1 MASSK
6 HLALALLTAAATAA
20 AAYPWLLRRAPA
32 PGAAPAPSPV
42 EAAGEGS
49 HPPRVLDA
57 DTQITLPEGFDAEIV
72 YTVPPEQ
79 GSWVAMAFDPK
90 GRLIVSDQ
98 DSQGVFRVTLP
109 AVGAQDATV
118 RVESLPGF
126 PYDPVPW
133 GKRTVGGALGFL
145 WAFDSL
151 YMSSMKGFFR
161 VRDTDGDDAFDEFT
175 RIRDLEMGYEHSAH
189 SIVLTEDGKGLYLVS
204 GNHSRPPAGTRSLQ
218 PPVWREDSLLPSIP
232 DPTGH
237 AAGIEPPAGWI
248 CRISPDGKDW
258 TMVASGLR
266 NAVDLAIN
274 REGELF
280 TFDSDMEFDVGSPWY
295 RPTRV
300 NHVTSASEFGW
311 RAGSAPW
318 PEHFADSIGSVCD
331 VGPGSPTGIAFGH
344 HSNWPAWC
352 QDKLFLCDWTFG
364 TVYTLDMVE
373 DGSSYRGTTREFL
386 TGSPLNIAAMRFG
399 PDGHMYFVVGGRNT
413 ASKLYRVRYVG
424 PQEPGQPRRLLANQA
439 LRDQRRALEA
449 FHGSAAGGALA
460 IAAAWP
466 FLAHDDRCL
475 RYAARLAIECQDL
488 ALWQDKA
495 LAETEP
501 RAAIHALIAL
511 ARHGKPEHCRRA
523 LGRLCALPFEA
534 LARDDRLALLRAASL
549 CLLRLGPTDAAD
561 AGALAAQLDPFYPAG
576 DELLDAE
583 LCRVLAFLDT
593 PNVVGKTL
601 ARMATTATQALAY
614 DTAMLARHEYGD
626 AILKAMANTP
636 NVQNIHFAYAIRR
649 VQAGWTL
656 DRRKQYFGWLNDTLQ
671 KDGGKS
677 FAGYVRAI
685 REDAIAHLP
694 AADAAAVSWLL
705 GDVAKVDLGK
715 LPTPKGPAGG
725 WTTDGALALFE
736 GGLAGRDF
744 DNGKTM
750 FAAGRCV
757 ACHRFRGEGGYAGPD
772 LGSLGKRFSIRD
784 ILVAVCEPSQSI
796 SEQYMASK
804 VALRDGAVRYG
815 RLIWR
820 NARELAIATDPYDLG
835 RLTTIPTADVAD
847 VALSQVSMMPPATIA
862 AMNRDEVMDLV
873 AYLVSGGDRKHAVF
887 QPR

>member
-6 HLALALLTAAATAA
+6 HLALALLTAAAAA
-20 AAYPWLLRRAPA
+20 AACPWLLQRTPA
-32 PGAAPAPSPV
+32 PGAAPAASPT
-42 EAAGEGS
+42 EANGDGS
-49 HPPRVLDA
+49 HPPRVLDP
-57 DTQITLPEGFDAEIV
+57 DTQITLPAGFDAEIV

-109 AVGAQDATV
+109 AVGATDAAV

-175 RIRDLEMGYEHSAH
+175 KIRDLEMGYEHSAH

-218 PPVWREDSLLPSIP
+218 PPVWREDSLLPTIP

-237 AAGIEPPAGWI
+237 AVGIQPPAGWI

-318 PEHFADSIGSVCD
+318 PDYFADSLGSVCD

-364 TVYTLDMVE
+364 TIYTLDMVE
-373 DGSSYRGTTREFL
+373 DGSSYKGTTREFL

-399 PDGHMYFVVGGRNT
+399 PDGHMYFLVGGRNT
-413 ASKLYRVRYVG
+413 SSKLYRVRYTG
-424 PQEPGQPRRLLANQA
+424 PKDDGGQKRLLANQG
-439 LRDQRRALEA
+439 LRDQRRALESY
-449 FHGSAAGGALA
+449 HGNNAGGAA
-460 IAAAWP
+460 AVAAAWP
-466 FLAHDDRCL
+466 WLAHDDRAL
-475 RYAARLAIECQDL
+475 RYAARLAIECQDRG
-488 ALWQDKA
+488 LWQEKA
-495 LAETEP
+495 LAETTP

-511 ARHGKPEHCRRA
+511 ARHGEPALAGRA
-523 LGRLCALPFEA
+523 LARLCALPFET
-534 LARDDRLALLRAASL
+534 LGRDDRLALLRAVSL
-549 CLLRLGPTDAAD
+549 CLLRLGPIAPAD
-561 AGALAAQLDPFYPAG
+561 ADAVVARLEPFYPAH
-576 DELLDAE
+576 DERLDAE
-583 LCRVLAFLDT
+583 LSRVLGHLGA
-593 PNVVGKTL
+593 PAVVGRTL
-601 ARMATTATQALAY
+601 ALMDATTTKALAY
-614 DTAMLARHEYGD
+614 DTALLARHEYGD

-636 NVQNIHFAYAIRR
+636 NVQNIHYAAAIRR

-656 DRRKQYFGWLNDTLQ
+656 ADRKRYFGWLNDTLQ

-694 AADAAAVSWLL
+694 PADAAAVSWLL

-725 WTTDGALALFE
+725 WTTETALALFADE
-736 GGLAGRDF
+736 LAGRDH
-744 DNGKTM
+744 DNGKRM

-772 LGSLGKRFSIRD
+772 LGSLGKRFTVRD
-784 ILVAVCEPSQSI
+784 ILVAICEPSQAI

-804 VALRDGAVRYG
+804 VTLRDGGVRYG

-820 NARELAIATDPYDLG
+820 NEQELALAMDPYDLG
-835 RLTTIPTADVAD
+835 TLTRLPAADVANIE
-847 VALSQVSMMPPATIA
+847 ASQVSLMPPGTIA
-862 AMNRDEVMDLV
+862 AMGKDEVMDLI
-873 AYLVSGGDRKHAVF
+873 AYLVSGGDRKHKAF
-887 QPR
+887 QSR

>member
-1 MASSK
+1 MTAMALSK
-6 HLALALLTAAATAA
+6 LLAVSLLVAASVTAYALLARGDGTPRATHD
-20 AAYPWLLRRAPA
+20 
-32 PGAAPAPSPV
+32 
-42 EAAGEGS
+42 GS
-49 HPPRVLDA
+49 HLPRVLDA
-57 DTQITLPEGFDAEIV
+57 DTQITLPAGFDAEIV

-109 AVGAQDATV
+109 AVGATDAAV

-161 VRDTDGDDAFDEFT
+161 IRDTDGDDAFDEFT

-189 SIVLTEDGKGLYLVS
+189 SIVLSEDGKGLYLVS

-218 PPVWREDSLLPSIP
+218 PPVWREDSLLPTMP

-237 AAGIEPPAGWI
+237 AVGIEPPAGWI

-318 PEHFADSIGSVCD
+318 PDYFADSLGSVCD

-364 TVYTLDMVE
+364 TIYTLAMEE
-373 DGSSYRGTTREFL
+373 DGSSYRGATREFL

-399 PDGHMYFVVGGRNT
+399 PDGHMYFLVGGRNT
-413 ASKLYRVRYVG
+413 ASKLYRVRHTG
-424 PQEPGQPRRLLANQA
+424 PKDAGVPRRLLANQG

-449 FHGSAAGGALA
+449 YHGSNVGGAVA
-460 IAAAWP
+460 VAAAWP
-466 FLAHDDRCL
+466 YLAHDDRAL
-475 RYAARLAIECQDL
+475 RYAARLAIECQDR
-488 ALWQDKA
+488 ALWQEKA

-511 ARHGKPEHCRRA
+511 ARHGEPALASRA
-523 LGRLCALPFEA
+523 LARLCALPFET
-534 LARDDRLALLRAASL
+534 LARDDRLALLRAVSL
-549 CLLRLGPTDAAD
+549 CLLRLGPIAPAD
-561 AGALAAQLDPFYPAG
+561 AGAVIARLEPFYPAH
-576 DELLDAE
+576 DERLDNE
-583 LCRVLAFLDT
+583 ISRVLGHLGAPT
-593 PNVVGKTL
+593 VVGKTL
-601 ARMATTATQALAY
+601 ALMDATTTKALAY
-614 DTAMLARHEYGD
+614 DAALLARHEYGD

-636 NVQNIHFAYAIRR
+636 NVQNIHFAAAIRR

-656 DRRKQYFGWLNDTLQ
+656 ADRKRYFGWLNDTLQ

-694 AADAAAVSWLL
+694 PADAAAVSWLL
-705 GDVAKVDLGK
+705 GDVAKVDLGT

-725 WTTDGALALFE
+725 WTTDTALALFADE
-736 GGLAGRDF
+736 LAGRNH
-744 DNGKTM
+744 DNGKRM

-772 LGSLGKRFSIRD
+772 LGSLGKRFTIRD
-784 ILVAVCEPSQSI
+784 ILVAICEPSQSI

-804 VALRDGAVRYG
+804 VTLREGAVRYG
-815 RLIWR
+815 RMIWR
-820 NARELAIATDPYDLG
+820 NEQELALAMDPYDLG
-835 RLTTIPTADVAD
+835 ALTKLPAADVAS
-847 VALSQVSMMPPATIA
+847 VEASQVSLMPPGTIA
-862 AMNRDEVMDLV
+862 AMGKDEVMDLI
-873 AYLVSGGDRKHAVF
+873 AYLVSGGDRKHKVF

>member
-6 HLALALLTAAATAA
+6 LLALSLLLAASVAAYALLARGDAPTAGATATA
-20 AAYPWLLRRAPA
+20 N
-32 PGAAPAPSPV
+32 
-42 EAAGEGS
+42 AGP
-49 HPPRVLDA
+49 HLPRVLDA
-57 DTQITLPEGFDAEIV
+57 DTQITLPAGFDAEIV

-109 AVGAQDATV
+109 AIGAKDAAV

-126 PYDPVPW
+126 PYDPIPW

-161 VRDTDGDDAFDEFT
+161 IRDTDGDDAFDEFT
-175 RIRDLEMGYEHSAH
+175 KIRDLEMGYEHSAH

-218 PPVWREDSLLPSIP
+218 PQVWREDSLLPTIP

-237 AAGIEPPAGWI
+237 AVGIQPPAGWI

-318 PEHFADSIGSVCD
+318 PDYFADSLGSVCD

-364 TVYTLDMVE
+364 TIYTLDMEE
-373 DGSSYRGTTREFL
+373 DGSSYKGTTREFL

-399 PDGHMYFVVGGRNT
+399 PDGHMYFLVGGRNT
-413 ASKLYRVRYVG
+413 ASKLYRVRYTG
-424 PQEPGQPRRLLANQA
+424 PKDDGVPKRLLANQG

-449 FHGSAAGGALA
+449 YHGSDAGGAA
-460 IAAAWP
+460 AVAAAWP
-466 FLAHDDRCL
+466 FLSHDDRAL
-475 RYAARLAIECQDL
+475 RYAARLAIECQAS
-488 ALWQDKA
+488 ALWQEKA

-511 ARHGKPEHCRRA
+511 ARHGEPALGSRA
-523 LGRLCALPFEA
+523 LARLCALPFET
-534 LARDDRLALLRAASL
+534 LGRDDRLALLRAVSL
-549 CLLRLGPTDAAD
+549 CLLRLGPIAAAD
-561 AGALAAQLDPFYPAG
+561 AAALIARLEPFYPAN
-576 DELLDAE
+576 DERLDAE
-583 LCRVLAFLDT
+583 LSRVLGHLGAPT
-593 PNVVGKTL
+593 VVGKTL
-601 ARMATTATQALAY
+601 ALMDATTTKALAY
-614 DTAMLARHEYGD
+614 DTALLARHEYGD

-636 NVQNIHFAYAIRR
+636 NVQNIHYAAAIRR

-656 DRRKQYFGWLNDTLQ
+656 ADRKRYFGWLNDTLQ

-694 AADAAAVSWLL
+694 PADAAAVSWLL

-725 WTTDGALALFE
+725 WTTDTALPLFADE
-736 GGLAGRDF
+736 LAGRDH
-744 DNGKTM
+744 DNGKQM

-772 LGSLGKRFSIRD
+772 LGSLGKRFTIRD
-784 ILVAVCEPSQSI
+784 ILVAICEPSQSI

-804 VALRDGAVRYG
+804 VTLRDGGVRYG

-820 NARELAIATDPYDLG
+820 NEQELALAMDPYDLG
-835 RLTTIPTADVAD
+835 ALTKLPAADVAN
-847 VALSQVSMMPPATIA
+847 VEASQVSLMPPGTIA
-862 AMNRDEVMDLV
+862 AMGKDEVMDLV
-873 AYLVSGGDRKHAVF
+873 AYLVSGGDRKHKVF